1 MHEENTSIAMG
12 KPRIEFDD
20 PINILLVVVNKL
32 VDLESRMDY
41 QNSSI
46 EEIQDSLRS
55 IIDLLESSKKMKL
68 GVRLNGSPI
77 FGIE

>member
-1 MHEENTSIAMG
+1 MHEENTSVAMG
-12 KPRIEFDD
+12 KPRNEFDD
-20 PINILLVVVNKL
+20 PINILLVVINKL

-55 IIDLLESSKKMKL
+55 IIDLLESSKK
-68 GVRLNGSPI
+68 
-77 FGIE
+77 

>member
-20 PINILLVVVNKL
+20 PINILLVVLNKL
-32 VDLESRMDY
+32 MDLESRMDY
-41 QNSSI
+41 QNNSI

-55 IIDLLESSKKMKL
+55 IIDLLESSKK
-68 GVRLNGSPI
+68 
-77 FGIE
+77 

>member
-12 KPRIEFDD
+12 KPRIEFDE

-55 IIDLLESSKKMKL
+55 IIDLLESSKK
-68 GVRLNGSPI
+68 
-77 FGIE
+77 

>member
-55 IIDLLESSKKMKL
+55 IIDLLESSKKWSLAFALMDL
-68 GVRLNGSPI
+68 LFSA
-77 FGIE
+77 

>member
-32 VDLESRMDY
+32 MDLESRMDY
-41 QNSSI
+41 QNNSI

-55 IIDLLESSKKMKL
+55 IIDLLESSKKWSL
-68 GVRLNGSPI
+68 AFALIDLLFSA
-77 FGIE
+77 

>member
-1 MHEENTSIAMG
+1 MG

-32 VDLESRMDY
+32 MDLESRMDY
-41 QNSSI
+41 QNNSI

-55 IIDLLESSKKMKL
+55 IIDLLESSKK
-68 GVRLNGSPI
+68 
-77 FGIE
+77 

>member
-1 MHEENTSIAMG
+1 MHEENTSVATG
-12 KPRIEFDD
+12 KPRNEFDD
-20 PINILLVVVNKL
+20 PINILLVVINKL

-55 IIDLLESSKKMKL
+55 IIDLLESSKK
-68 GVRLNGSPI
+68 
-77 FGIE
+77 

>member
-32 VDLESRMDY
+32 MDLESRMDY

-55 IIDLLESSKKMKL
+55 IIDLLESSKK
-68 GVRLNGSPI
+68 
-77 FGIE
+77 

>member
-12 KPRIEFDD
+12 KPQIEFDD
-20 PINILLVVVNKL
+20 PINILLAVINKL

-41 QNSSI
+41 RNSSI

-55 IIDLLESSKKMKL
+55 IIDLLESLKK
-68 GVRLNGSPI
+68 
-77 FGIE
+77 